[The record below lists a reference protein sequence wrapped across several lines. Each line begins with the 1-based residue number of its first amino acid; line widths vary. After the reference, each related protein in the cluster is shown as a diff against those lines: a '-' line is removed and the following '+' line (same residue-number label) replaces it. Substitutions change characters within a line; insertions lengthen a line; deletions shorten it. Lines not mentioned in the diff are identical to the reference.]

1 MTNHQQ
7 ELIPTMVQVTY
18 MAPGVG
24 RAQRTLPLADANELI
39 ERLHRARGI
48 WTSKVLKT

>member
-1 MTNHQQ
+1 MTRRQQ

-18 MAPGVG
+18 MAPGLG
-24 RAQRTLPLADANELI
+24 REQITLPLADANELI
-39 ERLHRARGI
+39 ERLHRAHGV

>member
-1 MTNHQQ
+1 MTTHQR

-18 MAPGVG
+18 MAPGMG
-24 RAQRTLPLADANELI
+24 RETRTLPLTDANELI

-48 WTSKVLKT
+48 WTAKVLT